1 MRKGL
6 TLFVFEGPKP
16 ENVVAEGL
24 FKEFMEKPLP
34 LVCVFGT
41 VIYTLYKRLADDSYL
56 NLVEVL
62 RETNNDNAKTLAGL
76 TDKDFADI
84 YMFFDYDGHATNASD
99 HVVADMLAFFNE
111 ETEYGKLY
119 VSYPMVEALRHYP
132 DPEAFMNLTV
142 KCKRGRCGRHLE
154 CADLK
159 ACNAEEHYKKV
170 SKNECRP
177 ELVNWGLYGRDE
189 WGLLIR
195 EHVLKAN
202 SLVNGVAEW
211 PDDIMGQDEIFA
223 VQKKDYIDR
232 PCPHVAVLSGFPLF
246 VLDYYGSNRLS
257 EKLGISY

>member
-1 MRKGL
+1 MGKGL
-6 TLFVFEGPKP
+6 TLFVFEGPKA

-24 FKEFMEKPLP
+24 FREFMGKPLP

-41 VIYTLYKRLADDSYL
+41 VMYTLYKRLSSDPYL

-62 RETNNDNAKTLAGL
+62 RETNNDNAKTLEGL

-99 HVVADMLAFFNE
+99 DIVADMLSFFDE

-132 DPEAFMNLTV
+132 DAETFRNLSV

-154 CADLK
+154 CADITK
-159 ACNAEEHYKKV
+159 CNAEKHYKKV
-170 SKNECRP
+170 APLECRKD
-177 ELVNWGLYGRDE
+177 LVNWGRCGRDE
-189 WGLLIR
+189 WRLLIR

-202 SLVNGVAEW
+202 SLVRGVAVW
-211 PDDIMGQDEIFA
+211 PDDIIGQDEIFS
-223 VQKKDYIDR
+223 VQKRDYIDL
-232 PCPHVAVLSGFPLF
+232 PCPHVSVLSCFPLF
-246 VLDYYGSNRLS
+246 VLDYYGSGRLLD
-257 EKLGISY
+257 KLDS